1 MSVGLRSK
9 SPRSPQRRIA
19 LLGSTG
25 SIGLSTCEV
34 VRRLGGRVEIV
45 ALAAG
50 GNVRLL
56 ADQAREFGPRCVA
69 VADASRA
76 AELAGLLGGP
86 APGAGRVEGLAGVEV
101 LAGAEGLRRVAACA
115 EADMVVSAIVG
126 AAGIVPTIEAIRAG
140 KDIALANKEA
150 LVAAGPVVMELVHEH
165 GVSLIPVDSEHS
177 AIFQCLQGADRS
189 SFSGAAGAAVR
200 RIVLTASGGPFIDA
214 SPDELA
220 GVSVEQ
226 ALAHPNWAMGPKVTI
241 DSATM
246 MNKGLEVIEAM
257 RLFGLRPEQIDVVV
271 HRQSIVHSMVEFVDG
286 SILAQLSEPDMKGP
300 IQYALTWPGR
310 VERAVEPFDFSVRR
324 ELTFE
329 PPDLERFPCLGLA
342 YEAARIG
349 GTMPA
354 VLNAANEVA
363 VGQFLAGEIGFTEIA
378 ERIRRSM
385 STHTVN
391 AHPGIDDILRV
402 DAAVRRELQSVA

>member
-1 MSVGLRSK
+1 VRK
-9 SPRSPQRRIA
+9 RRIA

-50 GNVRLL
+50 ANAELL
-56 ADQAREFGPRCVA
+56 AAQAREFRPRLVA
-69 VADASRA
+69 IADATKA
-76 AELAGLLGGP
+76 AELAARLDGIEVVAGPQGLN
-86 APGAGRVEGLAGVEV
+86 
-101 LAGAEGLRRVAACA
+101 RVAAC
-115 EADMVVSAIVG
+115 EGADMVVSAIVG
-126 AAGIVPTIEAIRAG
+126 AAGIVPTVEAIRAG
-140 KDIALANKEA
+140 KDVALANKEV
-150 LVAAGPVVMELVHEH
+150 LVAAGPAVMALVRER

-177 AIFQCLQGADRS
+177 AIFQCLEGNKRAS
-189 SFSGAAGAAVR
+189 VR
-200 RIVLTASGGPFIDA
+200 RILLTASGGPFVDA
-214 SPDELA
+214 APDELRRVTVA
-220 GVSVEQ
+220 Q
-226 ALAHPNWAMGPKVTI
+226 ALAHPNWDMGAKITV

-257 RLFGLRPEQIDVVV
+257 ALFGLRPEQIDVAV

-300 IQYALTWPGR
+300 IQYALTWPER
-310 VERAVEPFDFSVRR
+310 VERPVEPFDFTRRR

-329 PPDLERFPCLGLA
+329 PPDLERFPCLALA
-342 YEAARIG
+342 YEAARVG

-363 VGQFLAGEIGFTEIA
+363 VGRFLAGEIGFTEIP
-378 ERIRRSM
+378 ERIRGSM
-385 STHTVN
+385 AAHTVIES
-391 AHPGIDDILRV
+391 PGIDDVLRV
-402 DAAVRRELQSVA
+402 DAAVRKELLSVA

>member
-1 MSVGLRSK
+1 MTA
-9 SPRSPQRRIA
+9 RRIA

-34 VRRLGGRVEIV
+34 VRRLGGRVQIV

-50 GNVRLL
+50 GNVTLL
-56 ADQAREFGPRCVA
+56 AEQAREFGAQCVA
-69 VADASRA
+69 VADASKA
-76 AELAGLLGGP
+76 SELAQLVGV
-86 APGAGRVEGLAGVEV
+86 AGDIEV
-101 LAGAEGLRRVAACA
+101 LAGADGLNRTAAWP

-150 LVAAGPVVMELVHEH
+150 LVAAGPVVMGLVREH
-165 GVSLIPVDSEHS
+165 GVALIPVDSEHS
-177 AIFQCLQGADRS
+177 AIFQCLQGAESAD
-189 SFSGAAGAAVR
+189 VR
-200 RIVLTASGGPFIDA
+200 RIVLTASGGPFVDA
-214 SPDELA
+214 SAEELA

-241 DSATM
+241 DSATL

-257 RLFGLRPEQIDVVV
+257 QLFGLRPEQIDVVV

-310 VERAVEPFDFSVRR
+310 AERSVEPFDFARRR

-329 PPDLERFPCLGLA
+329 PPDFERFPCLGLA

-363 VGQFLAGEIGFTEIA
+363 VGQFLAGEIALPEIA
-378 ERIRRSM
+378 ERISRSM
-385 STHTVN
+385 RAHGRGMRAHTVN
-391 AHPGIDDILRV
+391 AHPDIDEILRV
-402 DAAVRRELQSVA
+402 DAAVRKELESVA